1 MTTES
6 EARGGNMGQPAEQL
20 PRVVA
25 DSEIDL
31 RREAARDH
39 VLAVPRSSWIGTT
52 QEVLGLICRKWV
64 VAIVR
69 CLLNGP
75 RRHFQL
81 ECEISGV
88 QPKVLR
94 DTLRSLE
101 RDGFVERILCDDDHG
116 GKCIAYQLTDLGVSL
131 TKLLTSVFD
140 WGVGN
145 LVEVR
150 ERRPV

>member
-1 MTTES
+1 M
-6 EARGGNMGQPAEQL
+6 
-20 PRVVA
+20 VA

-31 RREAARDH
+31 RREAARDQ
-39 VLAVPRSSWIGTT
+39 VLDVPRAAWISTT
-52 QEVLGLICRKWV
+52 QDVLGLVCRKWV

-69 CLLNGP
+69 CLLDGP

-94 DTLRSLE
+94 ETLRSLE
-101 RDGFVERILCDDDHG
+101 RDGLVERILSDDDHG
-116 GKCIAYQLTDLGVSL
+116 GKCIAYQLTDLGMSL
-131 TKLLTSVFD
+131 TMLLTSVFD
-140 WGVGN
+140 WGVEN

-150 ERRPV
+150 AQRPT